1 MYIGEIAEDK
11 IRGGLGVLVIVM
23 YNSGLVLV
31 YSVGPWVSLLSLATI
46 GIAIPAVSLATF
58 VWIPESPYFYI
69 MKNRPELARKSLQW
83 LRGTTH
89 VDEEIE
95 VVKKNVEFDLQNAG
109 TFKELL
115 IDPGNGKGLLIVLFT
130 CQQLSGI
137 LAVLSYSTII
147 LNETGS
153 GATSSI
159 SVIVIGLIQF
169 VASFAPLF
177 MADRIGR
184 RPLLLGSMFFSII
197 FLITS
202 LLFTATGFHFG
213 WSSPTL
219 PKLLEDTSIPVTQN
233 QASLIISLLSFG
245 STVGPLLSIVTVDRW
260 GRKTTMLLL
269 SIPFIVSSI
278 LIAMAQNYWWYYV
291 ARVTCG
297 LASGITWTIIPMYLG
312 EIAEDRIRGGLGV
325 TTSVMLNLG
334 LLMAYTIGPW
344 VSKPLLAALGTAIP
358 VMFLLIFSRMP
369 ETPYFYMMK
378 DKPNL
383 ARKSLEWLRGTT
395 DVDQEV
401 EVVRKNVEFDL
412 QNSWALKEL
421 FTDKGN
427 RKALLVVLGLMTAQE
442 LSGIA
447 VITSY
452 STSILS
458 EVGSGITSSVS
469 VIIIGVIQLTVS
481 VLVVF
486 FTDRVGRRPLLFGS
500 LFSIIVFLAAL
511 AVYFQLLANEDDVSV
526 ISWLP
531 VTAMIGYVC
540 SFTMGLGTIPT
551 SIASEIFP
559 CNVKAYAS
567 IIMNVYVFFIEGVI
581 LQLYPLLVN
590 AYGIHVTLY
599 IFAGCTTVSIIF
611 TFFYV
616 PETRMKSLGEIQLML
631 RKCSESN
638 QTLQPVTTPVCSQN
652 NSIYFISTN
661 DVIK

>member
-1 MYIGEIAEDK
+1 M
-11 IRGGLGVLVIVM
+11 
-23 YNSGLVLV
+23 
-31 YSVGPWVSLLSLATI
+31 
-46 GIAIPAVSLATF
+46 
-58 VWIPESPYFYI
+58 
-69 MKNRPELARKSLQW
+69 
-83 LRGTTH
+83 
-89 VDEEIE
+89 
-95 VVKKNVEFDLQNAG
+95 
-109 TFKELL
+109 
-115 IDPGNGKGLLIVLFT
+115 
-130 CQQLSGI
+130 
-137 LAVLSYSTII
+137 
-147 LNETGS
+147 
-153 GATSSI
+153 SSI
-159 SVIVIGLIQF
+159 EERNMKQTSIRPQI
-169 VASFAPLF
+169 FAVVT
-177 MADRIGR
+177 A
-184 RPLLLGSMFFSII
+184 
-197 FLITS
+197 S